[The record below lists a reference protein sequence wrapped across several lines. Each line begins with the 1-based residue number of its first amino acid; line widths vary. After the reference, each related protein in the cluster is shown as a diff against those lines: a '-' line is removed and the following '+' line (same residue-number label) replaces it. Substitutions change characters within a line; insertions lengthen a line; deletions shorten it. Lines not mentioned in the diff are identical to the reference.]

1 MRKEALLAWL
11 LLAGCTP
18 SLAADLFVS
27 PDLASRAPS
36 TYVILPFESRIPARE
51 ATRHPDADEVLT
63 DAFETA
69 FLETG
74 ARLVERGKLKAIL
87 GEQAFSASGLTEED
101 SVKIGRLVSADAVI
115 VGVVTSYHQGGFGS
129 PATTVSLTVK
139 AIDVTS
145 GAILWKG
152 SGTFT
157 GAPMGTNYT
166 VDPAVAAQGAAKRL
180 IEEFLKKRGA
190 QPVSAAR

>member
-1 MRKEALLAWL
+1 MRKEAFVAWL
-11 LLAGCTP
+11 LLAGCAPTV
-18 SLAADLFVS
+18 AADLFVS
-27 PDLASRAPS
+27 PDLVSRSPS
-36 TYVILPFESRIPARE
+36 TYLILPFESRIPARE
-51 ATRHPDADEVLT
+51 ASRHPDAGEILT

-74 ARLVERGKLKAIL
+74 ARLVERGRIKAIL
-87 GEQAFSASGLTEED
+87 SEQAFSASGLTEED
-101 SVKIGRLVSADAVI
+101 SVKIGRLLSADAVI
-115 VGVVTSYHQGGFGS
+115 VGVVTSYHKGGFGS
-129 PATTVSLTVK
+129 PATTVGVTVK

-152 SGTFT
+152 NGAYT
-157 GAPMGTNYT
+157 GATMGANYS
-166 VDPAVAAQGAAKRL
+166 VDPTVAAQGAAKRL